1 MKWLHTALIVEV
13 QLSEPF
19 HETKKK
25 QLETNE
31 II

>member
-1 MKWLHTALIVEV
+1 MKWLHTALSVEV

-25 QLETNE
+25 LETNE